1 MAEQEDPAV
10 EPQACGDDEDDND
23 NPDYRAPAPK
33 SLDEILQQDQEDE
46 SLKKYKEQLLA
57 GAGTGEKIIIDDSNP
72 LNVIVKKLAISV
84 EGRPD
89 AELDLTLPK
98 DQIKQSKIVL
108 KEGCKYRVKILFYVQ
123 RDIVAGL
130 RYEQKVYRKGVRVD
144 KGNHM
149 VGSYG
154 PKKEMH
160 VYRTPEEDAPSG
172 MLARGDYKVESRF
185 TDDDKHI
192 YLEWEWHL
200 SIKKDFE

>member
-1 MAEQEDPAV
+1 MAEEEVQADQAV
-10 EPQACGDDEDDND
+10 AAGEDEDNEE
-23 NPDYRAPAPK
+23 NLGYKPPAPK
-33 SLDEILQQDQEDE
+33 SLDEILKADEEDE

-57 GAGTGEKIIIDDSNP
+57 GAGSGEKVVIDDANP

-84 EGRPD
+84 EGRQD
-89 AELDLTLPK
+89 MEIDLTQSK
-98 DQIKQSKIVL
+98 EAIKHSKIVL
-108 KEGCKYRVKILFYVQ
+108 KEGCQYRVKIFFYVQ

-154 PKKEMH
+154 PKKDMH
-160 VYRTPEEDAPSG
+160 VYQTPLEDAPSG
-172 MLARGDYKVESRF
+172 MLARGDYKIESRF
-185 TDDDKHI
+185 TDDDKHL

>member
-1 MAEQEDPAV
+1 MAEQDEPVQAV
-10 EPQACGDDEDDND
+10 AAGEDDENNED
-23 NPDYRAPAPK
+23 NPDYRPPAPK
-33 SLDEILQQDQEDE
+33 SLDEILKADQEDE
-46 SLKKYKEQLLA
+46 SLRKYKEQLLA
-57 GAGTGEKIIIDDSNP
+57 GAGAGETIVIDDSNP

-84 EGRPD
+84 EGRD
-89 AELDLTLPK
+89 DMELDLTQSK
-98 DQIKQSKIVL
+98 DAIKQNKIVL
-108 KEGCKYRVKILFYVQ
+108 KEGCKYRVKIFFYVQ

-154 PKKEMH
+154 PKREMH
-160 VYRTPEEDAPSG
+160 VYKAPEEDAPSG